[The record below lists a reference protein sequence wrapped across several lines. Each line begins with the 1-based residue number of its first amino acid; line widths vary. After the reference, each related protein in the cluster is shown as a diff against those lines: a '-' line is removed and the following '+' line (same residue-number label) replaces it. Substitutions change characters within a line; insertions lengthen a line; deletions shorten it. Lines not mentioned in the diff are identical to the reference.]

1 MSVEDVLGR
10 NKTCFLCVL
19 QFQLVSGAANAGG
32 SPQVVQI
39 SQGQGGQRLAVPLK
53 LLLQPQVRGLG
64 NMLACFQLFHFG
76 LLFMSLIFTFL
87 TRVISSQTSVV
98 SSAGGTVSVVKVINT
113 SAAGSAATT
122 NTTAASSGVR
132 LAKVQEP
139 VRKVETLCKQEK
151 ANRIVAEAI
160 ARAKARGE
168 RNIPRVLNQDELPA
182 GQTSADLEGAAGA
195 AGAKKKGGGGGGG
208 GSKKKS
214 PSAGG
219 GKVVVGGDKKSKAK
233 TPGTGGGVVGGSKS
247 KSKTKLK

>member
-1 MSVEDVLGR
+1 
-10 NKTCFLCVL
+10 
-19 QFQLVSGAANAGG
+19 
-32 SPQVVQI
+32 
-39 SQGQGGQRLAVPLK
+39 
-53 LLLQPQVRGLG
+53 
-64 NMLACFQLFHFG
+64 MLACFQLFHFG
-76 LLFMSLIFTFL
+76 LLFMSLIFAYL
-87 TRVISSQTSVV
+87 TRVISLQTSVV

-208 GSKKKS
+208 GGGSKKKS